1 VPRAALQAAEPPV
14 AIWPQVDQPREVA
27 APEAPKLGTSDFSI
41 AVWARADAADRV
53 TGDLVSQYDA
63 RKRRGFHLTLKRRS
77 IGFKRHFPVFCSH
90 ESRGLL
96 GLHTEHPGTMS
107 DLVPCVEF
115 GIVAGIGLPHFPDDL

>member
-1 VPRAALQAAEPPV
+1 MRSHLTVLTTLLLVPRAALQAAEPPV

-63 RKRRGFHLTLKRRS
+63 RKRRGFHLTLKKTFYRFQAPFS
-77 IGFKRHFPVFCSH
+77 GFLF
-90 ESRGLL
+90 
-96 GLHTEHPGTMS
+96 
-107 DLVPCVEF
+107 
-115 GIVAGIGLPHFPDDL
+115 A